1 MSRLVVIMTK
11 LIYPKLRRYEKRV
24 EVVKEPVWNEV
35 SKSKGGEKFVRSK
48 GGRIAEHRHN

>member
-1 MSRLVVIMTK
+1 MRTK

-35 SKSKGGEKFVRSK
+35 VKSKGGEKFVRNK
-48 GGRIAEHRHN
+48 GGRIAEYRYN

>member
-1 MSRLVVIMTK
+1 MKTK

-48 GGRIAEHRHN
+48 SGRIAEHRYN